1 MYMVVGVSLTGT
13 EEKELVGML
22 FAVHKL
28 SARPLTGAVVV
39 SVMAVDG
46 EARMV
51 LGTLVIA
58 ALVDGASPAGEEVSI
73 EKETLKVH

>member
-1 MYMVVGVSLTGT
+1 MGR
-13 EEKELVGML
+13 L

-28 SARPLTGAVVV
+28 SVRPLTGAVVV

-46 EARMV
+46 EARMI
-51 LGTLVIA
+51 LGTLVVA
-58 ALVDGASPAGEEVSI
+58 ALVDGASLAGEEVSI